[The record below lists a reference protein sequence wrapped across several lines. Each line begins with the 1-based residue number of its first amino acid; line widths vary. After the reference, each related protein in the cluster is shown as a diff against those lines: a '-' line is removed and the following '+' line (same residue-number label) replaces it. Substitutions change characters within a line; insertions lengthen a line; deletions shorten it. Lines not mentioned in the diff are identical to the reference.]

1 MHVLLNMLSLNE
13 CRKIIEEYEIELT
26 DEELAAVRDWLYH
39 TADTAIEIVEQRE
52 NEVLSK
58 IINTET
64 YEKKGNNLH

>member
-1 MHVLLNMLSLNE
+1 MLSLNE

-39 TADTAIEIVEQRE
+39 TADIAIAIVEQRE

-58 IINTET
+58 IKKTET
-64 YEKKGNNLH
+64 HEKKGNNLH